1 MQFTEEQTQ
10 VFTEEGWYSTE
21 GEKETKDELL
31 ARAKL
36 ALQQFKE
43 MAKSEATCGKTV
55 FCVSHGQFLHYLFM
69 NIMSATTDKAWL
81 DRFLMVPHNNALTI
95 IDFDVNEGKSYRDE
109 TILMKTVSARMVS
122 HNLQIIH
129 NVEQR

>member
-1 MQFTEEQTQ
+1 
-10 VFTEEGWYSTE
+10 
-21 GEKETKDELL
+21 
-31 ARAKL
+31 
-36 ALQQFKE
+36 
-43 MAKSEATCGKTV
+43 MAKSEAARGKTV
-55 FCVSHGQFLHYLFM
+55 FCVSHGQFLHFLFM
-69 NIMSATTDKAWL
+69 NIMSATSDKAWL
-81 DRFLMVPHNNALTI
+81 ERFLMVPHNNALTI